1 MKDPPPCWVVVLV
14 LLAWAAVN
22 VAAMISN
29 RNSAACDDA
38 AVSFHYTARPCAR
51 KLTVTTQAPIASK

>member
-1 MKDPPPCWVVVLV
+1 MKDPPPRWVVVLV

-29 RNSAACDDA
+29 RTSAACDHA
-38 AVSFHYTARPCAR
+38 AVSFHYTARPCGNSLAA
-51 KLTVTTQAPIASK
+51 L